1 MIDLRDLNPQQRA
14 AVEQT
19 EGPLLVLA
27 GAGSGKTRVLTYRVA
42 HLMEKGVAPWHILA
56 ITFTNKAAR
65 EMAERVHKLAGE
77 ASEEAWISTFHSCCA
92 RILRRDIEKLGYK
105 RQFAIYDEDDRMT
118 VIKAAAKA
126 LNLSEK
132 EYPPK
137 VIKAMISD
145 AKNRLLT
152 PTEWLKESGGDARSK
167 KLYEVYRSYEQTL
180 KGNNALDFDDLLIK
194 TLELLIEQPPVLQ
207 YYQDKFRYILVDEYQ
222 DTNAAQYELVRL
234 LAGDRH
240 NLCVVGDDD
249 QSIYG
254 WRGADLRNILDFEKD
269 FPECVTIKLEQNY
282 RSTGNILDAANQVIA
297 HNAGRKEKKLWTE
310 AETGDRIALYRAMD
324 ERDEASFIC
333 QMARKLMR
341 QGSDAGSIAVLY
353 RANAQSRV
361 IEDAF
366 VRSGTPYRVY
376 GGQRFYERKEV
387 KDLIAYLRALVN
399 PDDDVSVRRIINE
412 PKRGIGDAT
421 VEKVADYARENDMPF
436 LSAVLDWENL
446 TLSARPKK
454 LLGEFAELMIDL
466 TEQMY
471 QQRPVEFVQTVID
484 RTGYVK
490 ALEESKTEENES
502 RIENIQELLG
512 AVTEYQEHNPEGDL
526 AGFLENVAL
535 VSDLDGMNEHGGA
548 VTLMTLHSAKG
559 LEFDNVFL
567 AGMEEGIFPITRAL
581 FDDDQLEEERRLA
594 YVGITRAKKRL
605 FLSHAYTRALYNT
618 RNANPLSR
626 FVDEIPRR
634 LIQEGTAKT
643 ETRRVPPPSQSRWQ
657 QPTRSPY
664 NDRYGHT
671 PGSGGIRGAGDVKTR
686 TPAPAPVG
694 TNPNGVR
701 LNIPGVQRG
710 FGGMSGAAEVRGI
723 SVFHAGD
730 TVRHRTFGR
739 GKVLEVTGT
748 GAQQKVRIQFD
759 DGSVRAFSA
768 AAAPIMKVDR

>member
-1 MIDLRDLNPQQRA
+1 MIDLNALNPEQRA

-65 EMAERVHKLAGE
+65 EMADRVHRLAGE
-77 ASEEAWISTFHSCCA
+77 DSEDAWISTFHSCCA

-118 VIKAAAKA
+118 VIKAVAKE
-126 LNLSEK
+126 LNLNDK

-137 VIKAMISD
+137 VIRATISD
-145 AKNRLLT
+145 AKNRMLT
-152 PTEWLKESGGDARSK
+152 PTEWLKESGGDFRSK
-167 KLYEVYRSYEQTL
+167 KLYEAYRAYEQSL
-180 KGNNALDFDDLLIK
+180 RGNNALDFDDLLIK
-194 TLELLIEQPPVLQ
+194 TLELLTEQPPVLQ
-207 YYQDKFRYILVDEYQ
+207 YYQDRFRYILVDEYQ

-254 WRGADLRNILDFEKD
+254 WRGADVRNILEFEKD

-297 HNAGRKEKKLWTE
+297 HNAGRKEKALWTE
-310 AETGDRIALYRAMD
+310 SEAGDRIALYHAMD
-324 ERDEASFIC
+324 ERDEAAFIC
-333 QMARKLMR
+333 QMSKKLMR
-341 QGSDAGSIAVLY
+341 QGGQAGSIAVLY

-366 VRSGTPYRVY
+366 VRAGVPYRVY

-399 PDDDVSVRRIINE
+399 PDDDVSLRRIINE
-412 PKRGIGDAT
+412 PKRGIGEAT
-421 VEKVADYARENDMPF
+421 IEKLADYARENDMP
-436 LSAVLDWENL
+436 LMNAVLDWENVP
-446 TLSARPKK
+446 LSSRPKK
-454 LLGEFAELMIDL
+454 LLSEFAELMIDL

-471 QQRPVEFVQTVID
+471 AMKPTEFVETLID
-484 RTGYVK
+484 RTGYVR
-490 ALEESKTEENES
+490 ALEEQKSEENES
-502 RIENIQELLG
+502 RIENIKELQG
-512 AVTEYQEHNPEGDL
+512 AVTEFEQHNPEGSLQD
-526 AGFLENVAL
+526 FLENVAL
-535 VSDLDGMNEHGGA
+535 VSDLDAMNENGGA

-559 LEFDNVFL
+559 LEFDSVFL

-581 FDDDQLEEERRLA
+581 FDDDQMEEERRLA

-618 RNANPLSR
+618 RNANQLSR
-626 FVDEIPRR
+626 FVSEIPQR
-634 LIQEGTAKT
+634 LIQEGVARMDV
-643 ETRRVPPPSQSRWQ
+643 RRVAPPMQRGWN

-664 NDRYGHT
+664 NDRYRANAN
-671 PGSGGIRGAGDVKTR
+671 PGPGGYRGTQSETAAAR
-686 TPAPAPVG
+686 RPAPTPVAP
-694 TNPNGVR
+694 NPNGVR
-701 LNIPGVQRG
+701 LNIPGVSKG
-710 FGGMSGAAEVRGI
+710 FGNSAGRGI
-723 SVFHAGD
+723 SVFKAGD
-730 TVRHRTFGR
+730 SVRHRVFGL
-739 GKVLEVTGT
+739 GTVQEVTGA
-748 GAQQKVRIQFD
+748 GAQQKVRIRFD
-759 DGSVRAFSA
+759 DGSERSFAV
-768 AAAPIMKVDR
+768 AAAPIVKVER